1 MSEGDPGDMW
11 GDTVQKAAA
20 QLGLELTRLLG
31 LEMDKETVI
40 MNVGMARGMQD

>member
-1 MSEGDPGDMW
+1 MRKTLDMW
-11 GDTVQKAAA
+11 GDAVQEAAV
-20 QLGLELTRLLG
+20 QLGLELARLLE